1 MHRKVAIP
9 LLLGT
14 ILLVFHPQAS
24 AQSPAQQYSAPASN
38 CASQFFDP
46 ANYDWFTVKNSC
58 DQGIRVT
65 LIARNGNARGELDIP
80 ANQKRSSGESRNEY
94 NAHGGYDLY
103 ICPALYTPVLP
114 DGRTP
119 VTSHVNGFICKYV
132 GW

>member
-1 MHRKVAIP
+1 MHRKLMTP
-9 LLLGT
+9 LLLAT
-14 ILLVFHPQAS
+14 ALLVFRSQAP
-24 AQSPAQQYSAPASN
+24 AQSDAPYTAPASN

-46 ANYDWFTVKNSC
+46 ANYDWFTIENSC
-58 DQGIRVT
+58 NQGIRVT
-65 LIARNGNARGELDIP
+65 LIARNGNQRGELDIP
-80 ANQKRSSGESRNEY
+80 ANQKRGNGESRSEY

-119 VTSHVNGFICKYV
+119 VTSHANGFTCKYV